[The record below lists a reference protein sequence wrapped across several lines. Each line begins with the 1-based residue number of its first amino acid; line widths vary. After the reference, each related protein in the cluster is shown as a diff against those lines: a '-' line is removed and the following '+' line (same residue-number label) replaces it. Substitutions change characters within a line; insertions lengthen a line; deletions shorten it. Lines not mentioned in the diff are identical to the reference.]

1 MLLAF
6 VDTPQRHDRI
16 TIFPVVAADEPRLSY
31 LLLADALRRGLLTLE
46 ENGPGEAPCLIAR
59 NRSTQ
64 PVLILGSETVTGNR
78 NPRSVFQTVL
88 LGPSSVTRVPTAED
102 PVSKWSCAAI
112 EAQFSDSLRVFP
124 LLDNQ
129 VGILAFMGRNLLGLD
144 ILGTPELYSP
154 LHRRLITG
162 HLISALTSGEKGELE
177 SPAEEAEMQA
187 LARALESAQRET
199 APCPGHGEYTTIHGE
214 LAGGEL
220 RHNGHLVHLAVC
232 PNGSAA

>member
-31 LLLADALRRGLLTLE
+31 LLLADALRRGVLTLE

-64 PVLILGSETVTGNR
+64 PVLILGSETVAGDR
-78 NPRSVFQTVL
+78 SPRSVFQTVL
-88 LGPSSVTRVPTAED
+88 VGPGSVTRVPTAEER
-102 PVSKWSCAAI
+102 VSKWSCAALEI
-112 EAQFSDSLRVFP
+112 QFADSLRDFP
-124 LLDNQ
+124 LLPNQ
-129 VGILAFMGRNLLGLD
+129 VGILAFMGRDLLGLD
-144 ILGTPELYSP
+144 ILGAPELYSP

-162 HLISALTSGEKGELE
+162 HLLTVLTSGEKGELE

-187 LARALESAQRET
+187 LARALEGAHREA
-199 APCPGHGEYTTIHGE
+199 APCPGNGEYTTIHGE
-214 LAGGEL
+214 VAGGEL
-220 RHNGHLVHLAVC
+220 RHNGHLVHLSVC
-232 PNGSAA
+232 PNGAAA